1 VSATPPAA
9 RTDHAARAAGPHAT
23 VSQLVLFDIDGTLVL
38 TGRAG
43 VRGMNLAF
51 GRLHDRDRALDN
63 VPIAGRT
70 DRAIVID
77 AMRAIGVEPTE
88 DAIAALRDL
97 YIEILGVEI
106 HRPAPGHPS
115 LVLPGVTALLDAL
128 DRAPGVVSAL
138 LTGNFRRGAAVK
150 LGHFDLWQRFAF
162 GAFGDDHVDRR
173 ALVPIAVER
182 AKAAGLAVPPAERI
196 VIIGDTP
203 SDVDCAKAYGG
214 RAIGVATGPFSR
226 AALEDAGADLV
237 VDTLEP
243 AEYIIEWLAGRV
255 HSDPP

>member
-1 VSATPPAA
+1 VPVS
-9 RTDHAARAAGPHAT
+9 R
-23 VSQLVLFDIDGTLVL
+23 LVLFDIDGTLVL
-38 TGRAG
+38 SGRAG

-51 GRLHDRDRALDN
+51 GRLHGRDRALDG

-77 AMRAIGVEPTE
+77 AMRAIGVDPSEE
-88 DAIAALRDL
+88 AIIALRDA
-97 YIEILGVEI
+97 YIELLGVEI
-106 HRPAPGHPS
+106 QRPPPEHPS
-115 LVLPGVTALLDAL
+115 LVLPGVAAILDAL
-128 DRAPGVVSAL
+128 GREDGMVSAL
-138 LTGNFRRGAAVK
+138 LTGNFQRGAVVK
-150 LGHFDLWQRFAF
+150 LEHFGLWRRFAF

-182 AKAAGLAVPPAERI
+182 AKAAGVAVPPPEGI

-203 SDVDCAKAYGG
+203 SDVDCAKAYGA

-226 AALEDAGADLV
+226 AALEDAGADLT

-243 AEYIIEWLAGRV
+243 TGRLMEWLRDGR
-255 HSDPP
+255 PERTE